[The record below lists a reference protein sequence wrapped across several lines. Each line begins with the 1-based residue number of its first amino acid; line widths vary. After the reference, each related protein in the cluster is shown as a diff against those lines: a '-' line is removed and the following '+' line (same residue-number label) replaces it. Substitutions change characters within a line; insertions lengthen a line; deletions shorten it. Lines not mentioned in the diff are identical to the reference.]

1 MIRPENRFAEG
12 LTASLE
18 YLSMAL
24 IALMAVL
31 VIAQVI
37 LRYVFNDPL
46 DWSEE
51 MARITF
57 IYITFIGIG
66 AAYGRRRHMAID
78 ALIIELPAKLRRIV
92 EVSVIGL
99 ASAFLIA
106 LIGLTIRSM
115 AELYKMEV
123 TTPALEYP
131 MAFVYLIIPLGI
143 SALII
148 QMWLDLYKERSPS

>member
-1 MIRPENRFAEG
+1 MNEGEGMTTPVNRFAEG
-12 LTASLE
+12 LTTILE
-18 YLSMAL
+18 YLSMAC

-46 DWSEE
+46 EWSEE

-78 ALIIELPAKLRRIV
+78 AVTIELPAKQKDRQCFGRRFGLRLSHHPDLSDD
-92 EVSVIGL
+92 SVDGG
-99 ASAFLIA
+99 A
-106 LIGLTIRSM
+106 LPDGGHHPG
-115 AELYKMEV
+115 A
-123 TTPALEYP
+123 
-131 MAFVYLIIPLGI
+131 
-143 SALII
+143 
-148 QMWLDLYKERSPS
+148 